1 MQELTLTLTDMANG
15 GAALGRD
22 DQQRVIFV
30 PFTIPGEEVTV
41 GIIEDKKRFARGRLL
56 QVLEPS
62 PHRVDPP
69 CPYFGM
75 CGGCHFQHIDYPTQL
90 ELKES
95 VIKDQLKRIGRIEN
109 PEVQPV
115 ISNPEPWRHSHQV
128 TFGQTADGKLGFW
141 SPQQREILPVESC
154 HILHEPLLAA
164 FQEIDLDFPNLNQ
177 LTLRM
182 GSTGEL
188 MVVVSVEDDEPPG
201 ITADFPASIAL
212 LLIDGQAINLLGDP
226 FIHIMAQDQLLRV
239 SAASFYYPS
248 PPGLSLLIEQL
259 LKYAALNGDE
269 HIWDL
274 YSGVGT
280 LSLFLAPHAKSII
293 GVESNPDSI
302 ADAAAN
308 LDGFEHISLYEGPV
322 EHVLPLL
329 EGSPDLI
336 VVDPPPSG
344 LAPGVT
350 DEIAKRS
357 PDRLIYISSDIATFA
372 RDSRRLAKKGFI
384 LNEVQPIDMY
394 PQNYRALLVSIWQ
407 PEGHS

>member
-1 MQELTLTLTDMANG
+1 MQKVTLTRTDMANG
-15 GAALGRD
+15 GTALGRD

-30 PFTIPGEEVTV
+30 PFTIPGEEVMV
-41 GIIEDKKRFARGRLL
+41 GIVEDKKRFARGQLL

-69 CPYFGM
+69 CPYFGP

-90 ELKES
+90 KLKES
-95 VIKDQLKRIGRIEN
+95 VIKDQLMRIGGIEN
-109 PEVQPV
+109 PEVRPV
-115 ISNPEPWRHSHQV
+115 IPNPEPWHHSHQV
-128 TFGQTADGKLGFW
+128 SFGQTADGNLGFW
-141 SPQQREILPVESC
+141 SPQQREILPVDTC

-188 MVVVSVEDDEPPG
+188 MVVVSVDDDEPPA
-201 ITADFPASIAL
+201 ITADFPASVAL
-212 LLIDGQAINLLGDP
+212 LLVDGRAINLLGDP

-239 SAASFYYPS
+239 SAASFFYPS
-248 PPGLSLLIEQL
+248 PPCLSLLIEQL
-259 LKYAALNGDE
+259 IKYAALTGDE
-269 HIWDL
+269 YIWDL

-308 LDGFEHISLYEGPV
+308 LDNLEHISLYEGPV

-329 EGSPDLI
+329 KESPDLI
-336 VVDPPPSG
+336 VVDPPPLG
-344 LAPGVT
+344 LAPGVI

-372 RDSRRLAKKGFI
+372 RDSRRLGKKGFI

-394 PQNYRALLVSIWQ
+394 PQNYRALLVSTWQ
-407 PEGHS
+407 PAGQS